1 MLRLPRLNLLEVRMH
16 RSRIRS
22 HATIAAA
29 LAAVSLLVARDARA
43 QAPGPTIGQPAPAF
57 TLPDTY
63 GAEHSLADY
72 RGEWVVLEWLNYGC
86 PYVKKHYDSQNMQNL
101 QAEYAGRGVKWL
113 AIVSSAPGKQ
123 GYYEPD
129 AMNEINEEKGQNALA
144 VLLDPTGRVGR
155 MYKAQTTPQMVVIDP
170 AGTLLYNGA
179 IDDRPSSRPTSLEG
193 AHNYLSAAL
202 DEAMAGR
209 PVSVP
214 TTKPYGCSVK
224 YPS

>member
-1 MLRLPRLNLLEVRMH
+1 MH
-16 RSRIRS
+16 RSRIPSRTVI
-22 HATIAAA
+22 ATIFAAAA
-29 LAAVSLLVARDARA
+29 LLPGQDARA
-43 QAPGPTIGQPAPAF
+43 QSASPSIGAPAPEF
-57 TLPDTY
+57 SLPDTY
-63 GAEHSLADY
+63 GAEHALADY

-86 PYVKKHYDSQNMQNL
+86 PYVKKHYNSQNMQNL
-101 QAEYAGRGVKWL
+101 QAKYGDLGVKWL

-129 AMNEINEEKGQNALA
+129 EMNEMSEKKGQQALA

-155 MYKAQTTPQMVVIDP
+155 LYNAQTTPQMVIIDP
-170 AGTLLYNGA
+170 EGTLLYNGA
-179 IDDRPSSRPTSLEG
+179 IDDKPSSRPASLEG
-193 AHNYLSAAL
+193 AHNYLAAAL
-202 DEAMAGR
+202 DEALAGQ

>member
-1 MLRLPRLNLLEVRMH
+1 MH
-16 RSRIRS
+16 CSRIPSRS
-22 HATIAAA
+22 VIATVLAAAA
-29 LAAVSLLVARDARA
+29 LLPGPDARA
-43 QAPGPTIGQPAPAF
+43 QSASPSIGAPAPGF
-57 TLPDTY
+57 SLPDTY
-63 GAEHSLADY
+63 GAEHALADY

-86 PYVKKHYDSQNMQNL
+86 PYVKKHYNSQNMQNL
-101 QAEYAGRGVKWL
+101 QAKYGERGVKWL

-129 AMNEINEEKGQNALA
+129 AMNEMSEKKGQKALA

-155 MYKAQTTPQMVVIDP
+155 LYNAQTTPQMVIIDP
-170 AGTLLYNGA
+170 EGTLLYNGA
-179 IDDRPSSRPTSLEG
+179 IDDKPSSRPASLEG
-193 AHNYLSAAL
+193 AHNYLAAAL
-202 DEAMAGR
+202 DEALAGQ